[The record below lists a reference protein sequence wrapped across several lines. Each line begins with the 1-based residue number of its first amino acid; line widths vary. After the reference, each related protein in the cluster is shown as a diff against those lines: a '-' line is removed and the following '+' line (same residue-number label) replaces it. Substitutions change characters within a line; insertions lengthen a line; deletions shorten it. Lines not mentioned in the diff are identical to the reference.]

1 MKECFGIP
9 IDVDSF
15 VNSKM
20 NYFKLGEADAAL
32 TNEDSFFLSDNSYF
46 IRFPNFLGSL
56 GFLFFFL
63 CLSLGNQ
70 VNYHHIVLYYFS
82 VYIVYQYSLDHYS

>member
-46 IRFPNFLGSL
+46 LGSL

-70 VNYHHIVLYYFS
+70 VN
-82 VYIVYQYSLDHYS
+82 